1 LGDEKYR
8 SRHTRPGER
17 ARIRVTSTLLVVIL
31 LGLAGTGGYFL
42 WDRFSV
48 PDYSGEGVGTVRVD
62 IPEDSTLT
70 DIGVVL
76 RGQDVVKSV
85 EAFTRA
91 AAQNPR
97 GQQIQSGSFNLRRQ
111 MSGQAAVALLL
122 DPKARIKGGVT
133 ITEGKYANQVFA
145 VLAKATDVPL
155 ENFKAAAKDP
165 VALGVPASW
174 FERDDKQKVP
184 KSIEGFLFPDTY
196 EFKEGA
202 TAKQMLQEMVR
213 HFLAVDKRLK
223 FSQRVRAERKI
234 SPYEGLIVA
243 SLAQAEAGNKDD
255 LGKIAR
261 VAYNRVY
268 SGNFP
273 CNCLEFDVGINYY
286 YQLTGRPT
294 KPSKKMT
301 REELRDPKNPYRLHG
316 KSGLTPT
323 PINNP
328 GAAALQ
334 GAMDPPEGTWL
345 FFVAIDSKGHSA
357 FATTDAEHEKNKQRA
372 REAGII

>member
-1 LGDEKYR
+1 MGDEKYR
-8 SRHTRPGER
+8 SRHVRPGER
-17 ARIRVTSTLLVVIL
+17 TRIRVTSTLLAVIL
-31 LGLAGTGGYFL
+31 LGLAGAGGYAA

-48 PDYSGEGVGTVRVD
+48 PDYSGEGTGTVRVD

-76 RGQDVVKSV
+76 RGQDVVKSA

-91 AAQNPR
+91 AAGNPR
-97 GQQIQSGSFNLRRQ
+97 GQQIQAGSFNLRAQ

-122 DPKARIKGGVT
+122 DPKSRIKGGVT
-133 ITEGKYANQVFA
+133 VPEGKYANQVYA
-145 VLAKATDVPL
+145 ILAKATDVP
-155 ENFKAAAKDP
+155 EDDFKAAGRDP
-165 VALGVPASW
+165 LALGVPRTW
-174 FERDDKQKVP
+174 FERDDGQKVA

-196 EFKEGA
+196 EFKEGS
-202 TAKQMLQEMVR
+202 TAKQMLQEMVK
-213 HFLAVDKRLK
+213 HFLAVDKKIK

-234 SPYEGLIVA
+234 SPYEALIVA
-243 SLAQAEAGNKDD
+243 SLAQAEAGNSDD

-261 VAYNRVY
+261 VAYNRIY

-273 CNCLEFDVGINYY
+273 CDCLEFDVGINYY
-286 YQLTGRPT
+286 YQLTGRAT
-294 KPSKKMT
+294 KPSKKMS
-301 REELRDPKNPYRLHG
+301 RDELRDPKNPYRLHG
-316 KSGLTPT
+316 KPGLTPT

-345 FFVAIDSKGHSA
+345 FFVAIDHEGHSA
-357 FATTDAEHEKNKQRA
+357 FATTDAEHEKNKDRA